1 MGWCICFALLLGA
14 ANVGVLSDVLVCRLD
29 TEYSPSSLPMA
40 WSSSD
45 DADADDG
52 DDVIDDC

>member
-1 MGWCICFALLLGA
+1 MWAGAFVLLCFWGA
-14 ANVGVLSDVLVCRLD
+14 ANVGVLSDVLLCTLD

-45 DADADDG
+45 DADEDDA
-52 DDVIDDC
+52 DVIDDC